1 MGNILHNP
9 GKIAPYCEGS
19 KMHGIGAQSQC
30 KNRQDSAEEQSSGRI
45 EPTYYTTDLPDHSDY
60 INANNSWKLITENND
75 IIRANICKKKHIN
88 ITCMNL
94 FYESFYNKLFSIFP
108 ETKKLFKNNIHHQG
122 NMLMQMITILLEYYY
137 NKDILKK
144 LTSLVEMHISFGLK
158 SYHFYI
164 AGDILL
170 YSLDSVFMDYFTI
183 EYYDA
188 WRKLYSS
195 MLQII
200 IPIIKKNES
209 ATFGEE
215 TNKLISQYSYSYD
228 AAAADDPQD
237 ETPEKQYERYNT
249 SDLIEDIM
257 HPVRTKTFVFQ
268 TIKKNTSSAAAGSA
282 ASSDKSG
289 IICEPK
295 DIFSPN
301 VSFIEP
307 TII

>member
-9 GKIAPYCEGS
+9 GKIAPYS
-19 KMHGIGAQSQC
+19 
-30 KNRQDSAEEQSSGRI
+30 KNRQDLAEEQSSGCI

-122 NMLMQMITILLEYYY
+122 NMLVQMITILLEYYY

-170 YSLDSVFMDYFTI
+170 YSVDSVLMDYFTI

-209 ATFGEE
+209 NTI
-215 TNKLISQYSYSYD
+215 TNKLISHYSYSYD
-228 AAAADDPQD
+228 NPDPDDAPD
-237 ETPEKQYERYNT
+237 DAPDDTPDDAPEKQYERYNT

-268 TIKKNTSSAAAGSA
+268 TIKKNTSSAAAAEA

-289 IICEPK
+289 LICEPK